1 MRSTY
6 LTAIVIAV
14 LISFWLLS
22 GQLNS
27 DPPAPNLT
35 IAERT
40 HQQQA
45 KKADAAPTRVRGRI
59 LRASPQVRHLRIRG
73 KTQNKRTVKVRA
85 EIAGRIVER
94 PVERGSR
101 VSAGELLCRISLE
114 DRQASLAESQAALN
128 QARIEH
134 QGRVE
139 LQARGL
145 QSATLV
151 AQAEARLAQ
160 AKAEL
165 KRSELDLARLRV
177 SAPFA
182 GIVEDVHQEVGDYV
196 TRGTQCATIVDLD
209 PMLLV
214 GRVPEKDVLQ
224 VAVGGEAVGVLSNG
238 ERVFGL
244 VSFVGRQNDPQTRSY
259 PLEIQIPNADYR
271 LRSGVTTEILLPVS
285 EVMAQKISPA
295 LFALDDA
302 GVIGVRTVNAVGRV
316 EFNPVR
322 IIREEADGVWVAGLP
337 EMTTLITVGQEL
349 VVPGELVKVD
359 YQAAE
364 EMPASAQGASAS
376 AADLAANA

>member
-45 KKADAAPTRVRGRI
+45 KKADEAPTRVRGRI

-196 TRGTQCATIVDLD
+196 TRGAQCATIVDLD

-322 IIREEADGVWVAGLP
+322 IIREEEDGVWVAGLP

>member
-1 MRSTY
+1 M
-6 LTAIVIAV
+6 
-14 LISFWLLS
+14 
-22 GQLNS
+22 
-27 DPPAPNLT
+27 
-35 IAERT
+35 
-40 HQQQA
+40 
-45 KKADAAPTRVRGRI
+45 
-59 LRASPQVRHLRIRG
+59 
-73 KTQNKRTVKVRA
+73 
-85 EIAGRIVER
+85 
-94 PVERGSR
+94 
-101 VSAGELLCRISLE
+101 
-114 DRQASLAESQAALN
+114 
-128 QARIEH
+128 
-134 QGRVE
+134 
-139 LQARGL
+139 
-145 QSATLV
+145 
-151 AQAEARLAQ
+151 
-160 AKAEL
+160 
-165 KRSELDLARLRV
+165 ARLRV
-177 SAPFA
+177 TAPFA

-196 TRGTQCATIVDLD
+196 TRGAQCATVVDLD

-244 VSFVGRQNDPQTRSY
+244 VSFVGQQNDPQTRSY

-322 IIREEADGVWVAGLP
+322 IIREEGDGVWVAGLP

-364 EMPASAQGASAS
+364 EMPASAQGASAPAS
-376 AADLAANA
+376 DMAANA

>member
-196 TRGTQCATIVDLD
+196 TRGAQCATIVDLD

>member
-145 QSATLV
+145 QSETLV
-151 AQAEARLAQ
+151 AQAKARLAQ

-196 TRGTQCATIVDLD
+196 TRGAQCATIVDLD

-322 IIREEADGVWVAGLP
+322 IIREEEDGVWVAGLP
-337 EMTTLITVGQEL
+337 EMTTLITVGLEL

-364 EMPASAQGASAS
+364 EMPASAQGASAK